1 MIQNLRCPRCNP
13 KVCPSK
19 AVECAGHLHAAAI
32 DQGCVLSTER
42 FREEEL
48 ILTTNIFVSRRRD
61 R

>member
-1 MIQNLRCPRCNP
+1 MITNLRCRKCNP

-19 AVECAGHLHAAAI
+19 AVECARHLHEAAI

-42 FREEEL
+42 FREEEI
-48 ILTTNIFVSRRRD
+48 ILTTNLFVSRRRE